1 MVTDVEYNLK
11 GMELRSP
18 AYQAP
23 YKVVEVRSG
32 ERNLP
37 RYYVVN
43 CKGLGVADFGV
54 AMRDAVWFRDA
65 ANEYAKRV
73 LDDSRA

>member
-11 GMELRSP
+11 GVELRST
-18 AYQAP
+18 AYLAP

-32 ERNLP
+32 EHNP
-37 RYYVVN
+37 PKYHVVN
-43 CKGLGVADFGV
+43 SKGLGVADFGV

-65 ANEYAKRV
+65 ANE
-73 LDDSRA
+73 RARRILHDRGA